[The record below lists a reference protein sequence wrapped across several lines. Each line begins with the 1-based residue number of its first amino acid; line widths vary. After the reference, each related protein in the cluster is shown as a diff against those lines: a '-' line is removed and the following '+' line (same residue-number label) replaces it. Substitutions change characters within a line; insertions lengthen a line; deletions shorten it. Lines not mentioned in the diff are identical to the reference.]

1 MSSLANRGDLT
12 DNQWDRL
19 RRWIPAP
26 APTGRPITTSRRDLV
41 NGVAWRVR
49 VGSPWRDVPEAYG
62 PWPTVYRLF
71 ATWQRLGVW
80 ALMVKMILSLLDTTG
95 RLDWV
100 VSVDSTT
107 IRVHQ
112 AAAGAR
118 RRPVPGEPN
127 DHALGRSRGG
137 WTTKVHLAADT
148 SQTVMALVLTAGQR
162 ADSPQLG
169 PVLDRIRV
177 TRPGPGRPRTRPLQV
192 LADKGYPS
200 RANRAYLRR
209 RGIAAVI
216 PDRTDQRR
224 NRKAKGRLGGR
235 PPAFD
240 REAYRQRNTVE
251 RAIGRLKRYRA
262 VATRYDK
269 LAVRYEATIQVAMI
283 LDWKPSSKIRPNR
296 AIQELRRR

>member
-1 MSSLANRGDLT
+1 MSSLSGRGDLT
-12 DNQWDRL
+12 DKQWERL

-26 APTGRPITTSRRDLV
+26 ATTGRPITRSRRQLC

-49 VGSPWRDVPEAYG
+49 VGAPWRDVPEAYG

-71 ATWQRLGVW
+71 ATWQQLGIW
-80 ALMVKMILSLLDTTG
+80 ALMAKMILALLDAAG
-95 RLDWV
+95 RLDWT

-107 IRVHQ
+107 VRAHQ

-118 RRPVPGEPN
+118 HRPVPGEPD

-137 WTTKVHLAADT
+137 WTTKLHLAADT
-148 SQTVMALVLTAGQR
+148 TQTVMSVVLTAGQM

-169 PVLDRIRV
+169 PVLDAISVPR
-177 TRPGPGRPRTRPLQV
+177 TGAGRPRTRPARV

-209 RGIAAVI
+209 RGIQAVI
-216 PDRTDQRR
+216 PDRKDQRH

-235 PPAFD
+235 PPRFD
-240 REAYRQRNTVE
+240 REAYKQRNTVE

-262 VATRYDK
+262 IATRYDK
-269 LAVRYEATIQVAMI
+269 LAIRYEAAIQVAMI
-283 LDWKPSSKIRPNR
+283 LDWKPSS
-296 AIQELRRR
+296 

>member
-1 MSSLANRGDLT
+1 MSSLSGRGDLT
-12 DNQWDRL
+12 DKQWERL

-26 APTGRPITTSRRDLV
+26 ARAGRPITRSRRTLF

-49 VGSPWRDVPEAYG
+49 VGAPWRDVPEVYG

-71 ATWQRLGVW
+71 ATWQQRGVW
-80 ALMVKMILSLLDTTG
+80 ALMVKLVLAMLDAAH
-95 RLDWV
+95 RLDWT

-107 IRVHQ
+107 VRAHQ

-118 RRPVPGEPN
+118 HRPVPGEPA

-148 SQTVMALVLTAGQR
+148 SQTVMALKLTAGQR

-169 PVLDRIRV
+169 AVLDRITVPRFGA
-177 TRPGPGRPRTRPLQV
+177 GPPRTRPVRV

-200 RANRAYLRR
+200 RANRAYLRK
-209 RGIAAVI
+209 RGIRAVI
-216 PDRTDQRR
+216 PDRKDQRR
-224 NRKAKGRLGGR
+224 NREAKGRLGGR

-240 REAYRQRNTVE
+240 REVYKQRNTVE
-251 RAIGRLKRYRA
+251 RAIGRLKRFRA

-269 LAVRYEATIQVAMI
+269 LAVRYEATIQVAII
-283 LDWKPSSKIRPNR
+283 LDWKPSS
-296 AIQELRRR
+296 